1 MTGTRLD
8 VGYGGNHRNLGES
21 VDRMAKTWKTVKT
34 GARRK
39 NVTGTRLY
47 VGYGGNHRNLGE
59 IVDRIAKTA
68 KTVKTGGS
76 RENVTGTRLDVGYG
90 GNHRNLGES
99 VDRIAKTA
107 KTVKNGWKSEKRDRD
122 TARRRIRWESPKS
135 GRNRRPNCQNGK
147 TVKTGGS
154 RENVTGTRL
163 DVGYGGNHRNLG
175 ESVDRI
181 AKTAKTVKNG
191 WKSEKR
197 DRDTAR
203 RRIRWESPKSGRK
216 RRPNGQNVEN
226 GENGRKR
233 VDVGKT

>member
-1 MTGTRLD
+1 
-8 VGYGGNHRNLGES
+8 
-21 VDRMAKTWKTVKT
+21 
-34 GARRK
+34 
-39 NVTGTRLY
+39 VTGTRLY
-47 VGYGGNHRNLGE
+47 VGYGGDHRNLGQ
-59 IVDRIAKTA
+59 
-68 KTVKTGGS
+68 
-76 RENVTGTRLDVGYG
+76 
-90 GNHRNLGES
+90 S
-99 VDRIAKTA
+99 VDRMA
-107 KTVKNGWKSEKRDRD
+107 
-122 TARRRIRWESPKS
+122 
-135 GRNRRPNCQNGK
+135 K

>member
-1 MTGTRLD
+1 
-8 VGYGGNHRNLGES
+8 
-21 VDRMAKTWKTVKT
+21 MA
-34 GARRK
+34 
-39 NVTGTRLY
+39 
-47 VGYGGNHRNLGE
+47 
-59 IVDRIAKTA
+59 
-68 KTVKTGGS
+68 
-76 RENVTGTRLDVGYG
+76 
-90 GNHRNLGES
+90 
-99 VDRIAKTA
+99 
-107 KTVKNGWKSEKRDRD
+107 
-122 TARRRIRWESPKS
+122 
-135 GRNRRPNCQNGK
+135 K

-226 GENGRKR
+226 GETGENGWTSGKRDRDTARRRIRWNHRNLGESVDRIAKTAKTVKNRWKSEKRDRDTARRRIRWESPKSGRKRRPNGQNVENGENGRKR
-233 VDVGKT
+233 VHVGKT